1 MIGARPR
8 GEEMRLNGSIENREE
23 FDNLMAD
30 SALAAIDQDAPLMQI
45 ETALRSLGETMAKA
59 DPLRRA
65 IVREEAIRRLRAAG
79 VRSPVALADT
89 AFGAVE
95 SAELDRIRLGAVAP
109 WNETVDGGELL
120 DDIART
126 LQRFVVL
133 PPVAADAQ
141 ALWCLNTYAHNASGV
156 SPILCIRSPE
166 KRCGKTRNL
175 EVLSGLVDRPLHTA
189 NITVAALYRTIDRY
203 RPTLLIDE
211 ADTIFVN
218 GSNAELRGVLN
229 AGLYKSNAFVL
240 RCGDRKEPKMHSVW
254 CPKAIAL
261 IGRLP
266 TTLEDRSIVIALR
279 RRSRSE
285 PVETFRYDQVLEQLE
300 PIRRKAS
307 RWAADYRSTLRSAI
321 PVVPEPLND
330 RAQDLWRPLVAIAET
345 VGGDWPERAHRAAL
359 ELSDP
364 TPEPNRGAVQ
374 LLHEVRTVFRQQ
386 HAERLASEE
395 IVTELANMEHRRCA
409 EAIHRGTIT
418 KVELARSFAPFGIRP
433 RVIRHGK
440 GQVRRGY
447 LASDFSDAFAR
458 YLEP

>member
-1 MIGARPR
+1 M
-8 GEEMRLNGSIENREE
+8 
-23 FDNLMAD
+23 
-30 SALAAIDQDAPLMQI
+30 
-45 ETALRSLGETMAKA
+45 
-59 DPLRRA
+59 
-65 IVREEAIRRLRAAG
+65 
-79 VRSPVALADT
+79 
-89 AFGAVE
+89 
-95 SAELDRIRLGAVAP
+95 
-109 WNETVDGGELL
+109 
-120 DDIART
+120 
-126 LQRFVVL
+126 
-133 PPVAADAQ
+133 
-141 ALWCLNTYAHNASGV
+141 
-156 SPILCIRSPE
+156 
-166 KRCGKTRNL
+166 
-175 EVLSGLVDRPLHTA
+175 
-189 NITVAALYRTIDRY
+189 AALYRTIDRY

-300 PIRRKAS
+300 PIRRKAL

-374 LLHEVRTVFRQQ
+374 LLHDVRTVFRQQ